1 LKLIEE
7 KVGKN
12 LEHMGT
18 GGNFL
23 KRTPRAY
30 TLRSRIDK
38 WWISELQNSQG
49 YTEKPYLEKQNKR
62 NQKTKQQQQKKKKKE
77 REIRPHKIAKIL

>member
-49 YTEKPYLEKQNKR
+49 YTEKPCHNNNNNNNNNNK
-62 NQKTKQQQQKKKKKE
+62 KY
-77 REIRPHKIAKIL
+77 